1 MTPELLELF
10 HQTQLQLQQ
19 NLREFQ
25 EYYHESSRL
34 PIEDLQLQQF
44 HVTFNAVCGNVPF
57 EQLREYGTNRKAL
70 PFNERFFKLFYP
82 LFSFDNQ
89 SGAANIEWLGVIEAA
104 SIEKTVYSL

>member
-25 EYYHESSRL
+25 ECYHESSRL

-89 SGAANIEWLGVIEAA
+89 SGAANI
-104 SIEKTVYSL
+104 